1 LKRFACHYG
10 SGNYGDG
17 QSVNAG
23 IIQVKPT
30 LSVFASVAGIT
41 DFNFNVNIV
50 ASG

>member
-1 LKRFACHYG
+1 
-10 SGNYGDG
+10 
-17 QSVNAG
+17 
-23 IIQVKPT
+23 VKPT